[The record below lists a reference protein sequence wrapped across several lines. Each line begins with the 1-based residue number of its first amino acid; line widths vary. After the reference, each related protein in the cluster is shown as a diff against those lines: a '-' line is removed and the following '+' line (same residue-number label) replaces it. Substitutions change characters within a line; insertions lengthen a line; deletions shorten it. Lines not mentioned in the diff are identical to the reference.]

1 MNRRIKL
8 AAALLTAAALLAGCD
23 GGEPAATSGNTSVT
37 TTQSPAL
44 SSAGTSLTGEPAA
57 ENWDMEAAW
66 PLLGVPEWA
75 GAEQITADYYPD
87 RNDEADTCILFVDAS
102 EETYHAWLGEM
113 EAASFTGYR
122 FDGESSLWRAGR
134 YRILSEPGRS
144 ALPGH
149 YEIDARLVDGAQA
162 LPAAFANAF
171 PAWNGDGAFDCY
183 EDPGQS
189 GENVS
194 ALMGVSVAESDAGI
208 QRYFEALIA
217 AGFEPAEE
225 TTPHYGQYCS
235 RYVKRDGAATYTFEA
250 GELWER
256 KNDAGQGTAVC
267 TFFIQ
272 NGGQK

>member
-1 MNRRIKL
+1 MNRRMKL

-23 GGEPAATSGNTSVT
+23 GGGPATTSGSTSDAATESPAASATGT
-37 TTQSPAL
+37 TVA
-44 SSAGTSLTGEPAA
+44 GEPSA
-57 ENWDMEAAW
+57 ENWDMDAAW

-75 GAEQITADYYPD
+75 GAEQVSPDYYPD
-87 RNDEADTCILFVDAS
+87 ANESADTCIIFVNAS
-102 EETYHAWLGEM
+102 EETYHAWLSEM
-113 EAASFTGYR
+113 EAAGFTGYR

-162 LPAAFANAF
+162 LPAAFAKAF

-189 GENVS
+189 GDGVS
-194 ALMGVSVAESDAGI
+194 ALMGVSVPESDAGI
-208 QRYFEALIA
+208 QRYFGALIA
-217 AGFEPAEE
+217 AGFEPADE
-225 TTPHYGQYCS
+225 TTPHYGRYCG
-235 RYVKRDGAATYTFEA
+235 RYVKRDGTETYTFEA
-250 GELWER
+250 GDLWER
-256 KNDAGQGTAVC
+256 KNGEGQGTAVC
-267 TFFIQ
+267 TFRIQ